1 MKHMLIR
8 NRGFTETPLMKQSMS
23 IEGSESKEDFSATA
37 LGRMAQPSEIADTI
51 VYLLSDKA
59 SFITGACISADGG
72 WHC

>member
-1 MKHMLIR
+1 
-8 NRGFTETPLMKQSMS
+8 MKQSMA
-23 IEGSESKEDFSATA
+23 IEGSEAKEDFSSTA

-59 SFITGACISADGG
+59 SFVTGAVICADGG